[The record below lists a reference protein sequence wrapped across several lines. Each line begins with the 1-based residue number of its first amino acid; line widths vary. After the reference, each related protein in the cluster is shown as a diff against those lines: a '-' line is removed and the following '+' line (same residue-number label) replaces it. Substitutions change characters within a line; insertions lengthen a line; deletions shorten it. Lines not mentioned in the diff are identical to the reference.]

1 MPSTSNNSI
10 NNAHPLAPQHPS
22 NANSN
27 VTQNRDAIE
36 MEINSENVIND
47 GTTSNNDQL
56 SSVDTENQFQE
67 PMNQVL
73 DSSIIALPISA
84 QNSEENSLSTSNSDL
99 NLNSL

>member
-1 MPSTSNNSI
+1 
-10 NNAHPLAPQHPS
+10 
-22 NANSN
+22 
-27 VTQNRDAIE
+27 

-99 NLNSL
+99 NLNSLQKRKNFKNIVS

>member
-10 NNAHPLAPQHPS
+10 NNIHPLASQHPS

-27 VTQNRDAIE
+27 VNQNRESTE
-36 MEINSENVIND
+36 MEVNSENVIND
-47 GTTSNNDQL
+47 GTISNNHQL
-56 SSVDTENQFQE
+56 TSVDSENQFQE

-73 DSSIIALPISA
+73 DASIIALPISA
-84 QNSEENSLSTSNSDL
+84 QNSEENSISTSNSDL